1 MIPKEFSNH
10 VSCLGAVQH
19 KSCLKNKGY
28 NSIQCRTPF
37 VLFCEVPAEVLA
49 LEVVQ
54 SESIHTSI
62 HRASGM
68 NGCSLCATSI
78 RAASIILQSPQ
89 NKYNSIDFLYAS
101 KKVTKDKAVQNER
114 EQHPPGRAPG
124 AAGVGRSLSLQRIL
138 IQRVSRA
145 WGL

>member
-10 VSCLGAVQH
+10 VTCLGPIQH

-28 NSIQCRTPF
+28 NSTQCSMPF

-54 SESIHTSI
+54 SKSILTSI

-68 NGCSLCATSI
+68 NGCSLCTTSI
-78 RAASIILQSPQ
+78 RATSIILQSPQ
-89 NKYNSIDFLYAS
+89 TSIIQLIFSTLL
-101 KKVTKDKAVQNER
+101 R
-114 EQHPPGRAPG
+114 R
-124 AAGVGRSLSLQRIL
+124 LQRTKLCKMKDSSIL
-138 IQRVSRA
+138 LTELQKQQEWGEAWVNRGCSHTGVSGA

>member
-10 VSCLGAVQH
+10 VTCLDAIQH

-28 NSIQCRTPF
+28 NSIQRRTPF
-37 VLFCEVPAEVLA
+37 VLFCRVPAEVLA

-54 SESIHTSI
+54 SKSIRTSI

-68 NGCSLCATSI
+68 NGCSLCVTSI

-89 NKYNSIDFLYAS
+89 NKYNSIDFLYPS
-101 KKVTKDKAVQNER
+101 EKVTKDKAAQNER
-114 EQHPPGRAPG
+114 EQHPPGTAPK
-124 AAGVGRSLSLQRIL
+124 AAGVGRSLS
-138 IQRVSRA
+138 
-145 WGL
+145 

>member
-10 VSCLGAVQH
+10 VTCLGAIQH

-37 VLFCEVPAEVLA
+37 VLFCRVPAEVLA

-54 SESIHTSI
+54 SKSIRTSI

-68 NGCSLCATSI
+68 NGCSLCVTSI

-89 NKYNSIDFLYAS
+89 TSIIQLIFSILP
-101 KKVTKDKAVQNER
+101 R
-114 EQHPPGRAPG
+114 R
-124 AAGVGRSLSLQRIL
+124 LQRTKL
-138 IQRVSRA
+138 RKMKESSTLLVQLQKQQE
-145 WGL
+145 WGEA